1 MGFDRTTVTESFQPL
16 DSDLTAIAALTAT
29 DSNVIVG
36 NGSTWVAETGATA
49 RASLGLTIGTHVQAQ
64 NADIAITTAD
74 TSWTGSQRATIV
86 TDNDGSFDLNLGQNF
101 KCTPQ
106 SGSSTI
112 ELTFTNIPD
121 GQSGY
126 VVLANSASTG
136 GSITA
141 TITSASTTFNDANML
156 ATISAAGTYLL
167 SYVSDGTNVYVTN
180 SAALS

>member
-86 TDNDGSFDLNLGQNF
+86 TADNGSFDLSAGQNF
-101 KCTPQ
+101 KCTT
-106 SGSSTI
+106 GGAVT
-112 ELTFTNIPD
+112 LTFTNIPD

-126 VVLANSASTG
+126 VVLDNTGAN
-136 GSITA
+136 

-156 ATISAAGTYLL
+156 ATISAEGTYLL

>member
-101 KCTPQ
+101 KCTT
-106 SGSSTI
+106 GGAVT
-112 ELTFTNIPD
+112 LTFTNIPD

-126 VVLANSASTG
+126 VVLDNSASTG